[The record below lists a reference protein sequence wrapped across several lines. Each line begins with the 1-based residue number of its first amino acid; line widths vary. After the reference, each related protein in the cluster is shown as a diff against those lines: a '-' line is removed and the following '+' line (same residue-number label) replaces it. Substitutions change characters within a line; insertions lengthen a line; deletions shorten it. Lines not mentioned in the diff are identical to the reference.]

1 MILLAILAAIS
12 LAALLAWLSGDG
24 APADEVSRIK
34 DAIRE
39 LDGAHYPTTYGDGR
53 PELCATCGAADGSWP
68 CVSRQVADD
77 LRRAIGDE

>member
-1 MILLAILAAIS
+1 MGGDYTSLRAA
-12 LAALLAWLSGDG
+12 
-24 APADEVSRIK
+24 ADLIVEYLDTIRT
-34 DAIRE
+34 AIRE